1 MSAKK
6 RKRHKAIKEI
16 VLERGA
22 LSLGALA
29 DILDVST
36 QTIRRDVDKLCEDGS
51 LKRRHGR
58 VELMPK
64 QSNTP
69 FDLRVSTNLAE
80 KRDIGEAAA
89 N

>member
-36 QTIRRDVDKLCEDGS
+36 QTIRRDVDKLC
-51 LKRRHGR
+51 
-58 VELMPK
+58 
-64 QSNTP
+64 
-69 FDLRVSTNLAE
+69 
-80 KRDIGEAAA
+80 
-89 N
+89 